1 MKRMIAALLCL
12 IQLVLSSNMGAFAE
26 RTVDLDLSALSGTV
40 VYSQVYNMVMQPDQY
55 LGQTVRVRGYF
66 SYFQDPETLKEY
78 FAVIIAD
85 ATACCAQGIEF
96 VWRGEHRYPD
106 DYPPLETEMTVTGE
120 FGTYEENGFTYL
132 QLSDADVEWA
142 Q

>member
-12 IQLVLSSNMGAFAE
+12 IQLVLSSDMGAFAE

-55 LGQTVRVRGYF
+55 LGQTVRVRGNF
-66 SYFQDPETLKEY
+66 SYFQDPITMKEY

-85 ATACCAQGIEF
+85 AAACCAQGIEF

-132 QLSDADVEWA
+132 QLRNADVQWGK
-142 Q
+142 

>member
-12 IQLVLSSNMGAFAE
+12 IQLVLSSDMGAFAE
-26 RTVDLDLSALSGTV
+26 RSVDLDLSALSGTV

>member
-1 MKRMIAALLCL
+1 
-12 IQLVLSSNMGAFAE
+12 
-26 RTVDLDLSALSGTV
+26 
-40 VYSQVYNMVMQPDQY
+40 MVMQPDQY
-55 LGQTVRVRGYF
+55 LGQTVRVRGNF
-66 SYFQDPETLKEY
+66 SYFQDPVTMKEY

-85 ATACCAQGIEF
+85 AAACCAQGIEF

-132 QLSDADVEWA
+132 QLRNADVQWGK
-142 Q
+142 

>member
-1 MKRMIAALLCL
+1 MKRTIVALLCVIWL
-12 IQLVLSSNMGAFAE
+12 ALSTGVGVAAE
-26 RTVDLDLSALSGTV
+26 RPVDLDLSALSGTV

-55 LGQTVRVRGYF
+55 LGQTVRVRGNF
-66 SYFQDPETLKEY
+66 SYFQDPVTMKEY

-85 ATACCAQGIEF
+85 AAACCAQGIEF

-132 QLSDADVEWA
+132 QLSDADVEWGK
-142 Q
+142 

>member
-12 IQLVLSSNMGAFAE
+12 IQLVLSSDMGAFAE

-106 DYPPLETEMTVTGE
+106 DYPPLETEMTVTGAFE
-120 FGTYEENGFTYL
+120 TYEENGFTYL

>member
-12 IQLVLSSNMGAFAE
+12 IQLVLSSDMGAFAE

-132 QLSDADVEWA
+132 QLNDADVEWA

>member
-12 IQLVLSSNMGAFAE
+12 IQLVLSSDMGAFAE

-106 DYPPLETEMTVTGE
+106 DYPPLETEMIVTGE

>member
-1 MKRMIAALLCL
+1 MKRTIVALLCL
-12 IQLVLSSNMGAFAE
+12 IQLVLSTGVGVAAE
-26 RTVDLDLSALSGTV
+26 RPVDLDLSALSGTV

-55 LGQTVRVRGYF
+55 LGQTVRVRGNF
-66 SYFQDPETLKEY
+66 SYFQDPVTMKEY
-78 FAVIIAD
+78 YAVIIAD
-85 ATACCAQGIEF
+85 AAACCAQGIEF

-132 QLSDADVEWA
+132 QLRNADVQWGK
-142 Q
+142 

>member
-1 MKRMIAALLCL
+1 MKRTIVALLCL
-12 IQLVLSSNMGAFAE
+12 IQLALSTGVGIAAE
-26 RTVDLDLSALSGTV
+26 GPVDLDLSALSGTV

-55 LGQTVRVRGYF
+55 LGQTVRVRGNF
-66 SYFQDPETLKEY
+66 SYFQDPVTMKEY

-85 ATACCAQGIEF
+85 AAACCAQGIEF

-132 QLSDADVEWA
+132 QLRNADVQWGK
-142 Q
+142 

>member
-1 MKRMIAALLCL
+1 MKRLIAALLCL
-12 IQLVLSSNMGAFAE
+12 IQLVLSSDMGAFAE

>member
-12 IQLVLSSNMGAFAE
+12 IQLVLSSDMGAFAE
-26 RTVDLDLSALSGTV
+26 RSVDLDLSALSGTV

-106 DYPPLETEMTVTGE
+106 DYPPLETEMIVTGE

-132 QLSDADVEWA
+132 QLSNADVEWA

>member
-1 MKRMIAALLCL
+1 MIAALLCL
-12 IQLVLSSNMGAFAE
+12 IQLVLSSDMGAFAE